1 MTEEQKNTSSASAAE
16 QAQAWERSMLERI
29 ATASIQ
35 EQAKARR
42 WRTIT
47 RMAWLL
53 FFVGLAWMLMF
64 KSGAKTPAAKGSHTA
79 VVEIRGNIS
88 DDAEASASNILTAAK
103 AAFED
108 AGSKAVILSINSGGG
123 SPVQA
128 GIINDELKRMRTHYN
143 KPLYAVIGDTS
154 ASGAYYV
161 AVAADEIFVDKASM
175 VGSIGVLMDGFGFTG
190 AMEKIGV
197 ERRLITAGENK
208 GFLDPYSP
216 LKPEQRAHA
225 QNMINQIHA
234 QFIQVVRQGR
244 GAKLKETEGMFSGLV
259 WNGEQAVQMGLADQ
273 LGNVRSVARDVVKE
287 EKTVDYTK
295 RDNMAEQL
303 ARRFGVAVGVG
314 FAESLQKIPA
324 LR

>member
-1 MTEEQKNTSSASAAE
+1 MTEEQKNTSNVSSAE

-79 VVEIRGNIS
+79 VIEIRGNIA
-88 DDAEASASNILTAAK
+88 DDAESSASNILTAAK

-143 KPLYAVIGDTS
+143 KPLYAVVGDTS

-190 AMEKIGV
+190 TMEKIGV

-216 LKPEQRAHA
+216 LKPEQRVHA
-225 QNMINQIHA
+225 QNMINQIHV
-234 QFIQVVRQGR
+234 QFITVVRNFR
-244 GAKLKETEGMFSGLV
+244 GNKLKESPEMFSGLV
-259 WNGEQAVQMGLADQ
+259 WNGEQAIQLGLADK
-273 LGNVRSVARDVVKE
+273 LGNVHSVARDIVRE
-287 EKTVDYTK
+287 EKVVDYTK

-303 ARRFGVAVGVG
+303 VRRFGVSVGEGAV
-314 FAESLQKIPA
+314 AA
-324 LR
+324 LGKLPVLR

>member
-1 MTEEQKNTSSASAAE
+1 MTEEQKNTANTSSSE

-42 WRTIT
+42 WRTFT

-79 VVEIRGNIS
+79 VIEVRGNIA

-128 GIINDELKRMRTHYN
+128 GIINDELKRMRAHYN
-143 KPLYAVIGDTS
+143 KPLYAVVGDTS

-190 AMEKIGV
+190 TMEKIGV

-259 WNGEQAVQMGLADQ
+259 WNGEQAVQMGLAVQ
-273 LGNVRSVARDVVKE
+273 LGNVRSVARDVVKV

-303 ARRFGVAVGVG
+303 VRRFGVAVGVG